1 MQWGTV
7 SIPGSIA
14 VAAGAP
20 MAAQADGPRLNRGKV
35 TGDVDTPS
43 VRSHVIESVRLHGRL
58 MADGS
63 ILTRAPAP

>member
-7 SIPGSIA
+7 SVLGSIA
-14 VAAGAP
+14 VAVGAP
-20 MAAQADGPRLNRGKV
+20 MAAQAEGPRLNRGKV

-43 VRSHVIESVRLHGRL
+43 ERSHVVETVRLPRR

-63 ILTRAPAP
+63 IFTRAPAP